1 MFRDRADA
9 GRQLAAALKAYA
21 DVPGGLVVALPRGGV
36 VTGVEVSRALRLP
49 LDVFIVR
56 KIGYPGNPECAMA
69 ALTETGLL
77 YRTEEGRGMNSVY
90 PGYVEECRAE
100 QQLEIDRRVRL
111 YRGGAP
117 FPRLAGRTVLLVD
130 DGLATGA
137 TFEAAALALREL
149 NPKRLIG
156 AVPVAPAETAERVRA
171 LVDELV
177 VLETPE
183 YFMAVG
189 QVYADFRQVD
199 DAHVLRFLK
208 TVAGALAQ
216 ENQGRG
222 QTGG

>member
-9 GRQLAAALKAYA
+9 GRRLAAALKAYA

-77 YRTEEGRGMNSVY
+77 HRTEEGRGMNSFQ
-90 PGYVEECRAE
+90 PGYLEERRAE
-100 QQLEIDRRVRL
+100 QEVEINRRVGL

-117 FPRLAGRTVLLVD
+117 FPRLGGRTVLLVD

-149 NPKRLIG
+149 KPTRLVG
-156 AVPVAPAETAERVRA
+156 AVLAKRYRRDTSTGKRGDGAA
-171 LVDELV
+171 LSGGVPDQR
-177 VLETPE
+177 
-183 YFMAVG
+183 G
-189 QVYADFRQVD
+189 
-199 DAHVLRFLK
+199 
-208 TVAGALAQ
+208 AQ
-216 ENQGRG
+216 EAKCLAY
-222 QTGG
+222 

>member
-1 MFRDRADA
+1 MYRDRADA

-77 YRTEEGRGMNSVY
+77 FRTEEGRGMSSVY
-90 PGYVEECRAE
+90 PGYVEECRVE

-137 TFEAAALALREL
+137 TFEAAALALRDL
-149 NPKRLIG
+149 KPKRLVG
-156 AVPVAPAETAERVRA
+156 AVPVAPPDTAERVRT

-177 VLETPE
+177 VLDVPE

-199 DAHVLRFLK
+199 DAHVLRLLK
-208 TVAGALAQ
+208 GSA
-216 ENQGRG
+216 
-222 QTGG
+222 

>member
-9 GRQLAAALKAYA
+9 GRRLAAALEAYA

-100 QQLEIDRRVRL
+100 QQVEIDRRVGL

-117 FPRLAGRTVLLVD
+117 FPRLGGRTVLLVD

-149 NPKRLIG
+149 KPTRLVG
-156 AVPVAPAETAERVRA
+156 AVPVSPSETAARVRA

-177 VLETPE
+177 VLDVPAD
-183 YFMAVG
+183 FMAVG
-189 QVYADFRQVD
+189 QVYGDFRQVD
-199 DAHVLRFLK
+199 DAQVLRLLK
-208 TVAGALAQ
+208 GAA
-216 ENQGRG
+216 
-222 QTGG
+222 

>member
-36 VTGVEVSRALRLP
+36 VTGVEVSRGLRLP

-117 FPRLAGRTVLLVD
+117 FPRLAERTVLLVD

>member
-9 GRQLAAALKAYA
+9 GRRLAVALKAYA

-36 VTGVEVSRALRLP
+36 VTGVEVSRTLRLP

-77 YRTEEGRGMNSVY
+77 FRTEEGRGMNSFQ
-90 PGYVEECRAE
+90 PGYLEERRAE
-100 QQLEIDRRVRL
+100 QEVEIERRVGL

-117 FPRLAGRTVLLVD
+117 FPKLHGRTVLLVD

-149 NPKRLIG
+149 KPKRLVG
-156 AVPVAPAETAERVRA
+156 AVPVAPPETAERVRA

-177 VLETPE
+177 VLEVPE

-199 DAHVLRFLK
+199 DAQVLRLLK
-208 TVAGALAQ
+208 GAA
-216 ENQGRG
+216 
-222 QTGG
+222 

>member
-9 GRQLAAALKAYA
+9 GRRLAVALKAYA

-36 VTGVEVSRALRLP
+36 VTGVEVSRTLRLP

-77 YRTEEGRGMNSVY
+77 FRTEEGRGMNSFQ
-90 PGYVEECRAE
+90 PGYLEERRAE
-100 QQLEIDRRVRL
+100 QEVEIERRVGL

-117 FPRLAGRTVLLVD
+117 FPKLHGRTVLLVD

-149 NPKRLIG
+149 KPKRLVG
-156 AVPVAPAETAERVRA
+156 AVPVAPPETAERVRA

-177 VLETPE
+177 VLEAPA

-189 QVYADFRQVD
+189 QVYADFRQVE
-199 DAHVLRFLK
+199 DAQVLRLLK
-208 TVAGALAQ
+208 EAA
-216 ENQGRG
+216 
-222 QTGG
+222 

>member
-9 GRQLAAALKAYA
+9 GRRLAAALKAYA

-77 YRTEEGRGMNSVY
+77 FRTEEGRGMNSFQ
-90 PGYVEECRAE
+90 PGYLEERRAE
-100 QQLEIDRRVRL
+100 QEVEIERRVGL

-117 FPRLAGRTVLLVD
+117 FPKLHGRTVLLVD

-149 NPKRLIG
+149 KPKRLVG
-156 AVPVAPAETAERVRA
+156 AVPVAPPETAERVRA

-177 VLETPE
+177 VLEAPA

-189 QVYADFRQVD
+189 QVYADFRQVE
-199 DAHVLRFLK
+199 DAQVLRLLK
-208 TVAGALAQ
+208 EAA
-216 ENQGRG
+216 
-222 QTGG
+222 

>member
-1 MFRDRADA
+1 MFSDRADA
-9 GRQLAAALKAYA
+9 GRRLAVALKAYA

-36 VTGVEVSRALRLP
+36 VTGIEVSRALRLP

-77 YRTEEGRGMNSVY
+77 FRTEEGRGMNAVH
-90 PGYVEECRAE
+90 PGYLEECKTE
-100 QQLEIDRRVRL
+100 QEMEIKRRVHL

-137 TFEAAALALREL
+137 TFEAAALALRKL
-149 NPKRLIG
+149 KPKRLVG
-156 AVPVAPAETAERVRA
+156 AVPVSPPETAERVRA

-177 VLETPE
+177 VLDVPAD
-183 YFMAVG
+183 FMAVG
-189 QVYADFRQVD
+189 QVYADFHQVD
-199 DAHVLRFLK
+199 DAQVLSLLK
-208 TVAGALAQ
+208 GAA
-216 ENQGRG
+216 
-222 QTGG
+222 

>member
-9 GRQLAAALKAYA
+9 GRRLAAALKAYA

-36 VTGVEVSRALRLP
+36 VTGVEVSLALRLP

-77 YRTEEGRGMNSVY
+77 HRTEEGRGMVSVY
-90 PGYVEECRAE
+90 PGYLEECRAE
-100 QQLEIDRRVRL
+100 QEEEINRRVRL
-111 YRGGAP
+111 YRGGAL
-117 FPRLAGRTVLLVD
+117 FPRLDGRTVLLVD

-149 NPKRLIG
+149 KPKRLVG
-156 AVPVAPAETAERVRA
+156 AVPVAPPATAERVRA

-177 VLETPE
+177 VLEVPA

-199 DAHVLRFLK
+199 DAQVLRLLQ
-208 TVAGALAQ
+208 GAA
-216 ENQGRG
+216 
-222 QTGG
+222 

>member
-9 GRQLAAALKAYA
+9 GRRLAAALEAYA

-77 YRTEEGRGMNSVY
+77 HRTEEGRGMSSVY
-90 PGYVEECRAE
+90 PGYVDECRSE
-100 QQLEIDRRVRL
+100 QQREIDRRVRL

-117 FPRLAGRTVLLVD
+117 FPRLGGRTVLLVD

-149 NPKRLIG
+149 NPARLVG
-156 AVPVAPAETAERVRA
+156 AVPVSPPETAERVRA

-177 VLETPE
+177 VLEAPDD
-183 YFMAVG
+183 FMAVG
-189 QVYADFRQVD
+189 QAYADFRQVD
-199 DAHVLRFLK
+199 DAQVLRLLK
-208 TVAGALAQ
+208 EAA
-216 ENQGRG
+216 
-222 QTGG
+222 

>member
-9 GRQLAAALKAYA
+9 GRRLAAALEAYA

-49 LDVFIVR
+49 LSVFIVR

-69 ALTETGLL
+69 ALTETGVL
-77 YRTEEGRGMNSVY
+77 YRTEEGLGMVAVY
-90 PGYVEECRAE
+90 PGYLDECRAE
-100 QQLEIDRRVRL
+100 QEVEIKRRVGL

-117 FPRLAGRTVLLVD
+117 FPRLGGRTVLLVD

-149 NPKRLIG
+149 KPARLVG
-156 AVPVAPAETAERVRA
+156 AVPVSPPETAERVRA

-177 VLETPE
+177 VLDAPAD
-183 YFMAVG
+183 FMAVG
-189 QVYADFRQVD
+189 QVYADFQQVD
-199 DAHVLRFLK
+199 DAQVLRLLK
-208 TVAGALAQ
+208 EAT
-216 ENQGRG
+216 
-222 QTGG
+222 

>member
-9 GRQLAAALKAYA
+9 GRRLAVALKAYA

-36 VTGVEVSRALRLP
+36 VTGVEVSRTLRLP

-77 YRTEEGRGMNSVY
+77 FRTEEGRGMNSFQ
-90 PGYVEECRAE
+90 PGYLEERRAE
-100 QQLEIDRRVRL
+100 QEVEIKRRVGL

-117 FPRLAGRTVLLVD
+117 FPKLDGRTVLLVD

-149 NPKRLIG
+149 KPKRLVG
-156 AVPVAPAETAERVRA
+156 AVPVAPPETAERVRA

-177 VLETPE
+177 VLEAPA

-199 DAHVLRFLK
+199 DAQVLRLLK
-208 TVAGALAQ
+208 EAA
-216 ENQGRG
+216 
-222 QTGG
+222 

>member
-9 GRQLAAALKAYA
+9 GRRLAAALKAYA

-36 VTGVEVSRALRLP
+36 VTGVEVSLALRLP

-56 KIGYPGNPECAMA
+56 KIGYPGNLECAMA

-77 YRTEEGRGMNSVY
+77 HRTEEGRGMVSVY
-90 PGYVEECRAE
+90 PGYLEECRAE
-100 QQLEIDRRVRL
+100 QEEEINRRVRL

-117 FPRLAGRTVLLVD
+117 FPRLDGRTVLLVD

-149 NPKRLIG
+149 KPKRLVG
-156 AVPVAPAETAERVRA
+156 AVPVAPPATAERVRA

-177 VLETPE
+177 VLEVPA

-199 DAHVLRFLK
+199 DAQVLRLLQ
-208 TVAGALAQ
+208 GAA
-216 ENQGRG
+216 
-222 QTGG
+222 

>member
-9 GRQLAAALKAYA
+9 GRRLAAALKAYA

-36 VTGVEVSRALRLP
+36 VTGVEVSLALRLP

-77 YRTEEGRGMNSVY
+77 HRTEEGRGMVSVY
-90 PGYVEECRAE
+90 PGYLEECRAE
-100 QQLEIDRRVRL
+100 QEEEINRRVRL

-149 NPKRLIG
+149 KPTRLVG
-156 AVPVAPAETAERVRA
+156 AVPVSPPETAERVRA

-177 VLETPE
+177 VLEVPA

-199 DAHVLRFLK
+199 DAHVLRLLK
-208 TVAGALAQ
+208 GAA
-216 ENQGRG
+216 
-222 QTGG
+222 